1 MKSSKTLMVLAIV
14 ITGLV
19 GMLIG
24 ITYAWYAYDNAEST
38 ISGKVVKESPTI
50 IFAQTDQILSRNI
63 MPIDDEDRYTYASK
77 NSFTITLDERL
88 KDYSSGVEIFL
99 DNITMSEELKI
110 ANYKYELLEN
120 NETIASGNFS
130 TIGNNK
136 KLSLKPMTIL
146 SPNSYP
152 ETYTYDLYIWLS
164 EDKSDQN
171 NLMDKIFSAKVGINS
186 AVKK

>member
-1 MKSSKTLMVLAIV
+1 MKSTKLLMCLAIV
-14 ITGLV
+14 GA
-19 GMLIG
+19 GLIG
-24 ITYAWYAYDNAEST
+24 TILGVTYAWYAYDNAEST
-38 ISGKVVKESPTI
+38 ISGKTIKASPTI
-50 IFAQTDQILSRNI
+50 IFAQTDQILNRDI
-63 MPIDDEDRYTYASK
+63 MPIEDEDRYNYANK
-77 NSFTITLDERL
+77 NSFTVTLDERL
-88 KDYSSGVEIFL
+88 KDYSTGLEITL

-120 NETIASGNFS
+120 NVPIASGNFS

-146 SPNSYP
+146 SPSTYP
-152 ETYTYDLYIWLS
+152 ETYNYDLYIWLS

-171 NLMDKIFSAKVGINS
+171 NLMDKIFSARVGINS